1 MFKKVCVIGEGLTSL
16 IVTRMLLELD
26 LKVDLISENYHKKKN
41 HSNRAL
47 AISQS
52 NIKYLD
58 YLNIFE
64 GKRNYKW
71 NVYEISLFSVKEN
84 YNKNK
89 IFNFNNKTKPLFIM
103 IKNHDLHLILKEKLK
118 NSSLLQIY
126 SQKKAR
132 IVMRKIITNKNKY
145 AESQYGLI
153 LNCDSRNIL
162 NKKFFSKQIKK
173 KYPAT
178 AVISTLRHKKICN
191 NVASQFFMP
200 QGPLAFLPLSN
211 DATSVVWSI
220 KNNYLSSN
228 KKENDNFFKNEI
240 KKVTNNHLKE
250 INFSRINEYDLNFL
264 ISREYYH
271 KNILNFG
278 EGLHQIHPLAGQ
290 GLNMVI
296 RDIKTLSGIL
306 KRNIELGLDLTPVLL
321 KDFSEASKSYNFLFA
336 KSIDLAEK
344 YFSIKNELFS
354 KLSDKLIK
362 SVNKNFFLK
371 DFLVNVADKGID
383 RLNY

>member
-1 MFKKVCVIGEGLTSL
+1 MYYI
-16 IVTRMLLELD
+16 
-26 LKVDLISENYHKKKN
+26 
-41 HSNRAL
+41 
-47 AISQS
+47 
-52 NIKYLD
+52 
-58 YLNIFE
+58 
-64 GKRNYKW
+64 
-71 NVYEISLFSVKEN
+71 
-84 YNKNK
+84 
-89 IFNFNNKTKPLFIM
+89 
-103 IKNHDLHLILKEKLK
+103 
-118 NSSLLQIY
+118 
-126 SQKKAR
+126 
-132 IVMRKIITNKNKY
+132 
-145 AESQYGLI
+145 
-153 LNCDSRNIL
+153 
-162 NKKFFSKQIKK
+162 
-173 KYPAT
+173 
-178 AVISTLRHKKICN
+178 
-191 NVASQFFMP
+191 
-200 QGPLAFLPLSN
+200 
-211 DATSVVWSI
+211 
-220 KNNYLSSN
+220 
-228 KKENDNFFKNEI
+228 
-240 KKVTNNHLKE
+240 
-250 INFSRINEYDLNFL
+250 RINEYDLNFL

-306 KRNIELGLDLTPVLL
+306 KKNIELGLDLTPVLL